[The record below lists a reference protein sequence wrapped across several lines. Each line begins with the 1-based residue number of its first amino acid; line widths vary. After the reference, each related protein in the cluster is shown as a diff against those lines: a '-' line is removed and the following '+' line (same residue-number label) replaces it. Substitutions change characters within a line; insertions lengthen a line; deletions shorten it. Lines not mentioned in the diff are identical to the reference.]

1 MAADLSWLHGG
12 IDLMTRLILD
22 ATPPEQPVAT
32 ALDVNQQAVVEHTRG
47 ALRVLAG
54 PGTGKTTTLVEAM
67 AARLVGEQALKPNQ
81 VLGLTFGRRAAL
93 DWRDRVTAQIGGGE
107 VPLISTFHSFCYAL
121 VRMYE
126 PSERYVNPIR
136 LLSGPEQEARSRQLF
151 NNSINDGRL
160 TWPTELMPAVGTRG
174 LAEEVREVMS
184 RTRSHLM
191 DPAQLVSL
199 GKQSAN
205 ETWQAIGKFMDEY
218 LDVLDSEGVLDY
230 SELIYRAV
238 LLCNQPEVAKD
249 LHQQFKA
256 IFVDE
261 YQDTD
266 PGQVELLKA
275 MIGPETSLVV
285 VGDIDQAIYGFRGAD
300 ESGLRKFDEVFA
312 PLFNGDIKDEV
323 LTNCRRFGPTIRA
336 AATAVIE
343 KQFPIGIDPEL
354 IREHRN
360 PTVSAINK
368 DELLVRT
375 YDSEGAE
382 ASNIADLVA
391 RAHAHEGYAWS
402 DIAVIVRSAR
412 VSMPAIQRALI
423 SAGVPVTVAADEVP
437 LHLDPAV
444 MPLLDLLRVI
454 DEPSALS
461 PEVAMDL
468 LAGPLANVD
477 QIDLRRLTAYLRK
490 TERINGNSP
499 KPSTVLIAQV
509 IAEPGLLSQVPR
521 GAFDSI
527 VSTVTRLGNLIS
539 SARSL
544 ISKGATPHEVLDFI
558 WQESDWRIQL
568 EDRSLSFDFSSQNAN
583 RDLDSICALFDL
595 ANRFVIRGG
604 GKDLTIFLAEIESQ
618 AIPAEPLAENDI
630 RSDSVRLLTAH
641 RAKGLQW
648 PMVIVAGA
656 QENLWPDLRSHQTI
670 LQADR
675 IGKNEIL
682 MPPTFAETLA
692 GERRLFYVAV
702 TRAMQKLVLTAVD
715 TSINDDGVQ
724 PSRFLRDIQAKL
736 TDLDWQHIG
745 GRPKRPLN
753 VDGLVS
759 SLRRVLMDANSS
771 PELKTAAASRLAKI
785 GKKDSPVFK
794 NALPENWW
802 GINEITKNE
811 KAKNNSVAL
820 SATAIENIELCS
832 LRWFLERKVG
842 AISDSST
849 KMIFGNILHLIA
861 AGLQNSEIPTDLD
874 FINTKIDQVWPE
886 LGYEA
891 SWESTRERQEARD
904 ASVRLLNWFI
914 EHNENESLAE
924 TQLALTKS
932 ISDEF
937 GNDYQVNITGFADR
951 VEFTVDGVMIY
962 DFKTS
967 KKIVKKSELAQN
979 VQLALYSYLF
989 ENGNY
994 KVGEEVR
1001 KLEEDQFVQGAAL
1014 IQLRNGTAD
1023 LPEIQLLKAG
1033 DHDESSDRSIE
1044 TRISEAAFVAANE
1057 IYETK
1062 YDEQTC
1068 KFCAVRTLCPATT
1081 EGRQVQL

>member
-1 MAADLSWLHGG
+1 
-12 IDLMTRLILD
+12 
-22 ATPPEQPVAT
+22 
-32 ALDVNQQAVVEHTRG
+32 
-47 ALRVLAG
+47 
-54 PGTGKTTTLVEAM
+54 
-67 AARLVGEQALKPNQ
+67 
-81 VLGLTFGRRAAL
+81 
-93 DWRDRVTAQIGGGE
+93 
-107 VPLISTFHSFCYAL
+107 
-121 VRMYE
+121 
-126 PSERYVNPIR
+126 
-136 LLSGPEQEARSRQLF
+136 
-151 NNSINDGRL
+151 
-160 TWPTELMPAVGTRG
+160 
-174 LAEEVREVMS
+174 
-184 RTRSHLM
+184 
-191 DPAQLVSL
+191 
-199 GKQSAN
+199 
-205 ETWQAIGKFMDEY
+205 
-218 LDVLDSEGVLDY
+218 
-230 SELIYRAV
+230 
-238 LLCNQPEVAKD
+238 
-249 LHQQFKA
+249 
-256 IFVDE
+256 
-261 YQDTD
+261 
-266 PGQVELLKA
+266 
-275 MIGPETSLVV
+275 
-285 VGDIDQAIYGFRGAD
+285 
-300 ESGLRKFDEVFA
+300 
-312 PLFNGDIKDEV
+312 
-323 LTNCRRFGPTIRA
+323 
-336 AATAVIE
+336 
-343 KQFPIGIDPEL
+343 
-354 IREHRN
+354 
-360 PTVSAINK
+360 
-368 DELLVRT
+368 
-375 YDSEGAE
+375 
-382 ASNIADLVA
+382 
-391 RAHAHEGYAWS
+391 
-402 DIAVIVRSAR
+402 
-412 VSMPAIQRALI
+412 
-423 SAGVPVTVAADEVP
+423 
-437 LHLDPAV
+437 
-444 MPLLDLLRVI
+444 
-454 DEPSALS
+454 
-461 PEVAMDL
+461 
-468 LAGPLANVD
+468 
-477 QIDLRRLTAYLRK
+477 
-490 TERINGNSP
+490 
-499 KPSTVLIAQV
+499 
-509 IAEPGLLSQVPR
+509 
-521 GAFDSI
+521 
-527 VSTVTRLGNLIS
+527 
-539 SARSL
+539 
-544 ISKGATPHEVLDFI
+544 
-558 WQESDWRIQL
+558 
-568 EDRSLSFDFSSQNAN
+568 
-583 RDLDSICALFDL
+583 
-595 ANRFVIRGG
+595 
-604 GKDLTIFLAEIESQ
+604 
-618 AIPAEPLAENDI
+618 
-630 RSDSVRLLTAH
+630 
-641 RAKGLQW
+641 
-648 PMVIVAGA
+648 MVIVAGA

-675 IGKNEIL
+675 IGKNEVL

-994 KVGEEVR
+994 KVGDEVR
-1001 KLEEDQFVQGAAL
+1001 KLEEGQFVQGAAL

-1033 DHDESSDRSIE
+1033 DHDDSSDRSIE